1 VAYFQQATAMLLQE
15 APPALSGQG
24 VEALLVD
31 QASFGGATVA
41 HALELPFVSVS

>member
-1 VAYFQQATAMLLQE
+1 MLLRE